1 MFRGCPDVAA
11 GGDAY
16 GWHMPTL
23 APIAVIAGTVCSVL
37 IAGCG
42 GTSKAG
48 SAPANPHPI
57 VLHMSNEL
65 DGQQPLDIY
74 AREVQRL
81 THGAVR
87 IEVGSNAYRGQPDSE
102 QRIIADVRDGRA
114 QMGWVGSRVL
124 DVLGD
129 RRFQP
134 LTAPLLIDSYGL
146 EQRVM
151 QQSDLIAPMVAS
163 LRSLGVVGL
172 GVLPGVMRRVL
183 GISRPIRRPADLHGQ
198 VVGIPRSDLEAQ
210 TVRALGGIPR
220 TMGPM
225 APDTGFNALE
235 SQLNAIYGN
244 LYFKHASAVTPNLT
258 LWPRPLVLIM
268 NRSVYARLTG
278 AEQRALRDAAQ
289 QVVPQFTAYARADDA
304 AGLQGLCRARVPFVR
319 ADLPAFRAALRPV
332 YDRLPRTQLAQIA
345 SLKRGA
351 SSDPAP
357 SCAGAHGSAQS
368 ALTVL
373 DGVFRKTITPAQA
386 HSNVPE
392 NFGMFVKVFDRGRW
406 AQTQHSPK
414 SCYWAYGRYVIDGTR
429 ITFTVTDGGGITP
442 TNAGAKPGETVPLR
456 WRLFRDQLLLTG
468 PEDPDPGA
476 YQRISTTPSS
486 RYFNRACPP
495 PAGWDR

>member
-16 GWHMPTL
+16 VWHMPTL
-23 APIAVIAGTVCSVL
+23 TPLTLTAATICSVI

-42 GTSKAG
+42 GASKAG
-48 SAPANPHPI
+48 SAPANTHPI

-65 DGQQPLDIY
+65 DAQHPLDIY
-74 AREVQRL
+74 AREVERL

-87 IEVGSNAYRGQPDSE
+87 IDVGSNAYRGQPDSE

-151 QQSDLIAPMVAS
+151 QQRGLITPMVAS
-163 LRSLGVVGL
+163 LRSLGVVGV

-183 GISRPIRRPADLHGQ
+183 GITRPIRRPADLHGQ
-198 VVGIPRSDLEAQ
+198 VVGIPRSELEAQ
-210 TVRALGGIPR
+210 TVRTLGGIPR
-220 TMGPM
+220 TFGPM
-225 APDTGFNALE
+225 AQDTGLDALE

-244 LYFKHASAVTPNLT
+244 LYFKHASGVTSNLV
-258 LWPRPLVLIM
+258 LWPRPLVLII

-278 AEQRALRDAAQ
+278 AEQRALGEAAQ
-289 QVVPQFTAYARADDA
+289 QVVPQFTAYARADDE
-304 AGLQGLCRARVPFVR
+304 AGLQGLCRAHVPFVR
-319 ADLPAFRAALRPV
+319 ADVSAFRAALRPV
-332 YDRLPRTQLAQIA
+332 YDRLAGAQLAQIE

-351 SSDPAP
+351 PSEPAP
-357 SCAGAHGSAQS
+357 SCAATHGSARS
-368 ALTVL
+368 GPTLL
-373 DGVFRKTITPAQA
+373 EGVFRKTLTPAQA

-392 NFGMFVKVFDRGRW
+392 NFGTMVRVFDRGRF

-414 SCYWAYGRYVIDGTR
+414 SCYWVYGRYVIDGTR
-429 ITFTVTDGGGITP
+429 ITFTVTDGGGVTP
-442 TNAGAKPGETVPLR
+442 TNAGGKPGETVPLH
-456 WRLFRDQLLLTG
+456 WRLFRNQLLLTG

-476 YQRISTTPSS
+476 YERISTTPSS